1 MAPRKR
7 KTAAE
12 EKEKNARAYCPRI
25 GADQLLEGVLEV
37 LLEEHRGLRIGRTR
51 LWMGNGVKGRGVK
64 RHQCGGKG
72 RIHLL
77 IEN

>member
-1 MAPRKR
+1 MD
-7 KTAAE
+7 
-12 EKEKNARAYCPRI
+12 

-37 LLEEHRGLRIGRTR
+37 LLEEHRGLRIGRRR

-72 RIHLL
+72 HIHLL